1 MAEKFEGLGAD
12 YWEENY
18 SSPEEMDGIFN
29 AVNHARYA
37 KNFFLIESVEVNSI
51 IDFGFGLGH
60 MFVEFLK
67 SFRPTSAFGIE
78 PSAYPFKYFQSHHV
92 KKIPK
97 YINFNIE

>member
-60 MFVEFLK
+60 MF
-67 SFRPTSAFGIE
+67 
-78 PSAYPFKYFQSHHV
+78 PS
-92 KKIPK
+92 KIVCEMFA
-97 YINFNIE
+97 ICLLNF